1 MTNAANLSFT
11 KKWWISIR
19 PFALPASTMPVIFG
33 TVLAIVYGGSGFN
46 VGLFLLAFIGMI
58 LLHSGANILNDI
70 YDFKKGLDKYPT
82 PVSGGVVREIITIPE
97 ARNAAILLLAIGTLI
112 GLLLVWLVGPWLLAI
127 GVPGLLI
134 GIFYTKG
141 DKFALKYRALG
152 DLAVFLNFGV
162 LGALGAWYVQTSQ
175 LSWIPVLWAVPLA
188 TLVIAIL
195 HANNWRDI
203 TSDREGRIYTIASL
217 LGDSASL
224 GYYGFLI
231 FAPFFM
237 VLALI
242 LVPYFLF
249 PDFPAMPFSFALVL
263 LSLPM
268 ALKLWQKALNRKEP
282 KNPIDFVALD
292 GATAQFN
299 LAFGLLCTIALVIES
314 VIRYWVI

>member
-1 MTNAANLSFT
+1 MTNTANLSFT

-33 TVLAIVYGGSGFN
+33 TILAFAYGDSGFSL
-46 VGLFLLAFIGMI
+46 GLFLLAFFGMVV
-58 LLHSGANILNDI
+58 LHSGANILNDI
-70 YDFKKGLDKYPT
+70 YDYKKGLDKFPT
-82 PVSGGVVREIITIPE
+82 PVSGGVVREIISIKE
-97 ARNAAILLLAIGTLI
+97 ARHAAILLLTIGTLT
-112 GLLLVWLVGPWLLAI
+112 GLALVWMVGPWLLAI
-127 GVPGLLI
+127 GIPGLLI

-162 LGALGAWYVQTSQ
+162 LGALGAWYVQTGT
-175 LSWIPVLWAVPLA
+175 LSWIPVLWAVPIA

-203 TSDREGRIYTIASL
+203 TSDRAGHIYTIASL
-217 LGDSASL
+217 LGDKASL
-224 GYYGFLI
+224 RYYGFLI
-231 FAPFFM
+231 FGPFVM
-237 VLALI
+237 VLGLI

-249 PDFPAMPFSFALVL
+249 PDFPAMPFSFAIVL
-263 LSLPM
+263 LSLPL
-268 ALKLWQKALNRKEP
+268 ALRLWQKALNRKQP

-299 LAFGLLCTIALVIES
+299 LAFGLLCTVAVVLES
-314 VIRYWVI
+314 VIRYLA